1 MKKTMPKVLQRVSH
15 ILVVVGGVTDTSRDP
30 IASSSTFY
38 LASFGHSCLASE
50 GTSCS
55 ASSNRHSASGVPA
68 GVELPHGFAGCSHHL
83 PPDAPSPHLPD
94 LLTLSSSTS
103 SLSHSSFSSF
113 STYSLLPSLPSP
125 SLGPPLPSPPLG
137 LLASPSVVVEA
148 VDSGRAGCC
157 SDATNT

>member
-1 MKKTMPKVLQRVSH
+1 MKKTMPKVLQRVNH

-30 IASSSTFY
+30 IASSNTSY

-50 GTSCS
+50 GTSCL
-55 ASSNRHSASGVPA
+55 ASSDSHTASGVPA
-68 GVELPHGFAGCSHHL
+68 GVELPHGLAGSHHL

-94 LLTLSSSTS
+94 LLTLSSFTS
-103 SLSHSSFSSF
+103 SLFHSSFSSF

-137 LLASPSVVVEA
+137 LLASPSAVVEA
-148 VDSGRAGCC
+148 VESVRAQRCSG
-157 SDATNT
+157 ATNT